1 KLTISHQLVTKRLQ
15 VTCQV
20 RQTDQQP
27 RDQLSVMTRSGTSS
41 LWVCSVS
48 SLVSVLLNYVIS
60 SQAAKSRYQS
70 YRNSS
75 EKLTRRKQLSAV
87 RGLDGQYSTTGHRR
101 VKRNVNLMAAHKKK
115 TRGKTGPLMSTKCK
129 HFVTASEPSTVWFND
144 CDESRAHRAS
154 RLTDLKDLDNF
165 CLALSLPGIISAP
178 YVLRVAWQLGT
189 ESVLQLDD
197 WSLETRQKRGVVAR
211 LIILQ
216 YLSVIHRLW
225 KLVVGHVD
233 RSSKMLSERPPGES
247 NPKRV
252 CSQSFRVYTNF
263 RGGANYLEYAY
274 TYEDC
279 IANMKQRF
287 IRDECRC
294 YSDNLFVPF
303 EGADRQL
310 KPGKHEGRGNIKA
323 FCRDIR
329 QKTSQ
334 RLRGDF
340 LCYDQY
346 ENMPTTSVLDK
357 FVPLDKLY
365 DTREDLDT
373 RKIERHKICDLLC
386 RKDIY
391 STRFFEVLELDP
403 NLTFSPA
410 LLDSYVK
417 QLSASQLDQPI
428 LQEFMEKYEG
438 MDKVDSSVHLEE
450 LKTSD
455 LIIVDIRLTKELIDV
470 WEEELTESLFN
481 LISNL
486 GGTLGLCAGI
496 SFLSSFFLFC
506 FFGRAFFHALMSFVL
521 WFWWSVYLGRPPPTS
536 LATDPTLGFVQSSV
550 GDLSN
555 PNDPDHPSKDL
566 GSASSLVLSSVS
578 LWTSGL
584 SKGKHDMQATSHKPK
599 QDDLTTGDQMET
611 SSEEKPE
618 SSTLSNV
625 PPIQRTMAVL
635 ELSQRNS
642 PPEKKSG
649 RQIFPSRIMVTQPDE
664 SAVHRQQEDKAD
676 HEKKWIPSQ
685 SSAPEPPV
693 VTVRHHRDRQTDR
706 LSCLTVSNPKFSVTS
721 TCEICGTRL
730 GYAYTRQMKTDKVGK
745 DVLETSNEGTP
756 VFPRADGSQPFVN
769 AAHRHEKGQADQ
781 VNVIMRVLS
790 VLLFYVISKKS
801 YYKRFQRKEKCH
813 ERQRTPQP
821 LTCLTESYNHVLWSQ
836 TELDVPGNCSFGQ
849 LLPFMS
855 LDNKRGSNFVW
866 NGDISSVFVGI
877 RVTQLQDHEFDGAI
891 TGRRLSA
898 ETTDSD
904 DDDEEELQDHEF
916 DGAITGRRL
925 SAETT
930 DSDDDDEE
938 ETTSSETESQ
948 MEDSRFVPEQSNLR
962 AVDSEDYETVSNT
975 GLDYFNLYRRFFAR
989 ILWKVLLSIKQQAL
1003 NELVKFID
1011 GKYFNIHCNAKHF
1024 RTSHES
1030 QNDFLVRD
1038 DFLPSTPIRDWVLRG
1053 SDREHNPDLI
1063 RCLLIDPMFSQ
1074 VIKGIAHWI
1083 KTQAVPL
1090 PPLPLQREVA
1100 PSHSTS
1106 EVRSIDIQRPCK
1118 RSAFSKHI
1126 AVVSE
1131 KPKPMVNESSLNGI
1145 LGASS
1150 LMYSHIYDED
1160 DTFRSSKSKKP
1171 LLRTRVVRTGEF
1183 TEPNERLQEK
1193 DLAFQNK
1200 KNPAHRPRRLPENI
1214 EPQKLSDESELPRL
1228 RDFLYRQDSD
1238 DFPPFIYDPP
1248 PPPLVRRPLDGATG
1262 RRIYMPEERNFDLP
1276 PLLDQELI
1284 PEYLRARYYGDPPP
1298 YSAQWYYK

>member
-1 KLTISHQLVTKRLQ
+1 MLNDLEDPTF
-15 VTCQV
+15 
-20 RQTDQQP
+20 TDAINDGINVFIHNP
-27 RDQLSVMTRSGTSS
+27 GTFPT
-41 LWVCSVS
+41 
-48 SLVSVLLNYVIS
+48 YAIS
-60 SQAAKSRYQS
+60 SMPTSFSLRYGQQAIIEVSGLQYQS
-70 YRNSS
+70 DQSG
-75 EKLTRRKQLSAV
+75 RKS
-87 RGLDGQYSTTGHRR
+87 
-101 VKRNVNLMAAHKKK
+101 
-115 TRGKTGPLMSTKCK
+115 C
-129 HFVTASEPSTVWFND
+129 
-144 CDESRAHRAS
+144 
-154 RLTDLKDLDNF
+154 
-165 CLALSLPGIISAP
+165 ALSRQP
-178 YVLRVAWQLGT
+178 Y
-189 ESVLQLDD
+189 
-197 WSLETRQKRGVVAR
+197 K
-211 LIILQ
+211 
-216 YLSVIHRLW
+216 
-225 KLVVGHVD
+225 
-233 RSSKMLSERPPGES
+233 
-247 NPKRV
+247 
-252 CSQSFRVYTNF
+252 YTNF

-373 RKIERHKICDLLC
+373 RKIERHKICNLLC

-664 SAVHRQQEDKAD
+664 STVHRQQEDKAD
-676 HEKKWIPSQ
+676 HVEKPSGLITKNVKSEKKTGEEKKWIPSQ

-706 LSCLTVSNPKFSVTS
+706 
-721 TCEICGTRL
+721 
-730 GYAYTRQMKTDKVGK
+730 
-745 DVLETSNEGTP
+745 EGTP
-756 VFPRADGSQPFVN
+756 VFPRADVSQPFVN

-781 VNVIMRVLS
+781 
-790 VLLFYVISKKS
+790 
-801 YYKRFQRKEKCH
+801 
-813 ERQRTPQP
+813 
-821 LTCLTESYNHVLWSQ
+821 
-836 TELDVPGNCSFGQ
+836 
-849 LLPFMS
+849 
-855 LDNKRGSNFVW
+855 
-866 NGDISSVFVGI
+866 
-877 RVTQLQDHEFDGAI
+877 LQDHEFDGAI
-891 TGRRLSA
+891 TGRRL
-898 ETTDSD
+898 
-904 DDDEEELQDHEF
+904 
-916 DGAITGRRL
+916 L

-962 AVDSEDYETVSNT
+962 AVDSEDYET
-975 GLDYFNLYRRFFAR
+975 
-989 ILWKVLLSIKQQAL
+989 
-1003 NELVKFID
+1003 
-1011 GKYFNIHCNAKHF
+1011 
-1024 RTSHES
+1024 SHES
-1030 QNDFLVRD
+1030 QNDILVRD

-1053 SDREHNPDLI
+1053 SDREHNPDL
-1063 RCLLIDPMFSQ
+1063 
-1074 VIKGIAHWI
+1074 G
-1083 KTQAVPL
+1083 
-1090 PPLPLQREVA
+1090 
-1100 PSHSTS
+1100 
-1106 EVRSIDIQRPCK
+1106 
-1118 RSAFSKHI
+1118 
-1126 AVVSE
+1126 
-1131 KPKPMVNESSLNGI
+1131 ES
-1145 LGASS
+1145 
-1150 LMYSHIYDED
+1150 
-1160 DTFRSSKSKKP
+1160 
-1171 LLRTRVVRTGEF
+1171 

-1248 PPPLVRRPLDGATG
+1248 PSPLVRRPLDGATG